1 MIFALMGCT
10 VAISPDIPET
20 VFKELNEFA
29 TKSVE
34 FTADKINWYATRQDS
49 NDKSFMANKYIYW
62 FYRAVSICTH

>member
-1 MIFALMGCT
+1 MIFALMRCT

-34 FTADKINWYATRQDS
+34 FTPDKIN
-49 NDKSFMANKYIYW
+49 
-62 FYRAVSICTH
+62 